1 MDKEVKE
8 KWLIALRSGE
18 YKQGMSCLKNKTTR
32 TKYCCLGVLIEVTV
46 PERFTNE
53 GSIQDPIT
61 KQYLR
66 GTLSSDLREKFKL
79 EELNT
84 HTLIDMND
92 HQNKNFKEIA
102 DFIEENL

>member
-1 MDKEVKE
+1 MDKEVKA
-8 KWLIALRSGE
+8 KWLIALRSGK
-18 YKQGMSCLKNKTTR
+18 YKQGMGCLKNKTTG

-53 GSIQDPIT
+53 GYIQDPIT

-66 GTLSSDLREKFKL
+66 GTLSSDLRERFNL
-79 EELNT
+79 GELNT

-92 HQNKNFKEIA
+92 SQNKDFKEIA
-102 DFIEENL
+102 DFIEENF